1 MAFLPATPLPCVCL
15 VVLDGWGLAEPGPG
29 NAVSL
34 AHTPVFDELW
44 REHPHTTLT
53 ASGRA
58 VGLPEG
64 QMGNSEVGHLNLG
77 AGSVVRQDLTRIND
91 AVLDGVLSENP
102 AIVHALT
109 CSERVHLIG
118 LVSDGGV
125 HSSLAHLQALLELAG
140 RLSVRDL
147 VIHCFTD
154 GRDTLPESGVEHVG
168 LLERWCLELWPPGA
182 RGGVRVGS
190 VIGRWYAMDR
200 DRRWERIQA
209 AYDLL
214 VHGRAPHH
222 EDTGVEAVLRA
233 YDRGETDEF
242 IAPTTVGEEGLIRP
256 WDSVLCFNFRPDRVR
271 ELTRAL
277 AEPGF
282 DETSPPA
289 PSAHGDPPA
298 HGDPLAHEHSSTPE
312 ELPGWEG
319 RRGIEP
325 VEQYTTLT
333 EYEEE
338 WSYPVAFPPQRPT
351 ATLAGVLAAAGATQL
366 HVAETEKY
374 AHVTYFFNGGEEA
387 PHRGERRL
395 LAPSPRDVPT
405 YDLEPEMSARTVTD
419 LFLEAWRER
428 REGGFRFAVLN
439 FANPDMVGH
448 TGVIPAAVRAIE
460 TVDGCL
466 REVVRAVLDAG
477 GACLLTADHGNAEH
491 MLEPD
496 GSPHTAHTSN
506 PVPLILTL
514 PGVRLL
520 QGEGILAD
528 VAPTV
533 LALLGIP
540 QPEEMSGRS
549 LLLEPLGAR

>member
-1 MAFLPATPLPCVCL
+1 
-15 VVLDGWGLAEPGPG
+15 
-29 NAVSL
+29 
-34 AHTPVFDELW
+34 
-44 REHPHTTLT
+44 
-53 ASGRA
+53 
-58 VGLPEG
+58 
-64 QMGNSEVGHLNLG
+64 MGNSEVGHLNLG

-125 HSSLAHLQALLELAG
+125 HSSLGHLQALLELAG
-140 RLSVRDL
+140 RLSVREL
-147 VIHCFTD
+147 VVHCFTD

-168 LLERWCLELWPPGA
+168 LLEHWCRELWPPRTRGA
-182 RGGVRVGS
+182 ARVGS

-222 EDTGVEAVLRA
+222 EESGVEAVRGA

-242 IAPTTVGEEGLIRP
+242 IVPTTVGEEGLIRP

-282 DETSPPA
+282 GDTPTRGEPPA
-289 PSAHGDPPA
+289 GGGPLTGGDLPAGGVSPSEGDPPVEA
-298 HGDPLAHEHSSTPE
+298 F
-312 ELPGWEG
+312 PGWEG

-333 EYEEE
+333 EYEEG
-338 WSYPVAFPPQRPT
+338 WPYPIAFPPQRPV
-351 ATLAGVLAAAGATQL
+351 ATLAGVLAAAGAPQL

-374 AHVTYFFNGGEEA
+374 AHVTYFFNGGEEV
-387 PHRGERRL
+387 PHGGERRL

-405 YDLEPEMSARTVTD
+405 YDLEPEMSARKVTD

-466 REVVRAVLDAG
+466 RRGRSRGARLRRRLSGHRRPRQRRAHARARRLPQHRPHLQPRAPDRHPPRPAAPAGRGHPRGRRSHRPRAARHPPARGDVRALADARVRGDMMARVGTMALG
-477 GACLLTADHGNAEH
+477 GAMARGSRGAGSEH
-491 MLEPD
+491 VNEVQEA
-496 GSPHTAHTSN
+496 S
-506 PVPLILTL
+506 
-514 PGVRLL
+514 
-520 QGEGILAD
+520 
-528 VAPTV
+528 
-533 LALLGIP
+533 
-540 QPEEMSGRS
+540 
-549 LLLEPLGAR
+549 